1 MCAGHPHRASPCR
14 PASTTASRAAS
25 TPTRAPLLCAAH
37 PAARAA
43 EWLTRGEVQKLVVVF
58 TGVESRLVLERWM
71 FVVEMDRA
79 ALAPGCVPR
88 RCCCRRR
95 AGGRGGAARGAD
107 ADAPA
112 PAPRARPVQRRPNPT
127 PSLARSCRATRHKGH
142 KEIAAE
148 IAAVIRQITASVT
161 FLPLLDEPCTFDVLA
176 HTDAAVAVPGAWEE
190 SDPRHIAGA
199 ASEVQLRSVS
209 TSIHSVAP
217 VVSYRAAAPGDA

>member
-1 MCAGHPHRASPCR
+1 
-14 PASTTASRAAS
+14 
-25 TPTRAPLLCAAH
+25 
-37 PAARAA
+37 
-43 EWLTRGEVQKLVVVF
+43 VQKLVVVF
-58 TGVESRLVLERWM
+58 TGVESRLVLERWV
-71 FVVEMDRA
+71 FVVETDRA

-107 ADAPA
+107 APA
-112 PAPRARPVQRRPNPT
+112 PAPRERSVQRQTT
-127 PSLARSCRATRHKGH
+127 PHSHCTALARSLARSRRAARHKGH

-176 HTDAAVAVPGAWEE
+176 QTDAGVTVPGAWEE

-199 ASEVQLRSVS
+199 TSEVQLRSVS
-209 TSIHSVAP
+209 TSIHTVAP